1 MDVLYMPDGS
11 MSEIK
16 GPAPSAK
23 TVVLDGFTLYPPCD
37 ERWKAFAE
45 FGPLTVY
52 ERTETDAETTD
63 RCRDA
68 RVVFTNKVTL
78 TAETIASL
86 PRLRYI
92 GVLATGTNIVD
103 LTAAASRGVVVTNIP
118 AYSTAS
124 VAQTAIALLLAVTN
138 RVEHYS
144 AAVRT
149 GRWSNCRDFTFRDFP
164 LTELAGKNFSVVGF
178 GNTGRATAAI
188 AAALGM
194 KVKVFTSK
202 PQNELPEGYVKQ
214 ELDELFR
221 EADVLSFHCPL
232 TEQTRGLLSA
242 ERLATMKP
250 EAIVIN
256 TSRGPVIDEQALA
269 DALNEGRIA
278 AAGLDVLSSE
288 PPRPDNPLLTAR
300 NCVITPHIAWAS
312 EEARGRLM
320 EIALA
325 NLRAWESG
333 RPQNV
338 V

>member
-1 MDVLYMPDGS
+1 MPDGK
-11 MSEIK
+11 MWEIS
-16 GPAPSAK
+16 GTIPAAA

-45 FGPLTVY
+45 FGPLAVY
-52 ERTETDAETTD
+52 ERTLTEAETLE
-63 RCRDA
+63 RCRAA

-78 TAETIASL
+78 TGETIAAL
-86 PRLRYI
+86 PEVKYI

-103 LTAAASRGVVVTNIP
+103 LQAAAARGMTVTNIP

-144 AAVRT
+144 TAVRT
-149 GRWSNCRDFTFRDFP
+149 GRWSNCRDFTFRDYP
-164 LTELAGKNFSVVGF
+164 LTELAGKNFAVIGF
-178 GNTGRATAAI
+178 GHTGRATAAI
-188 AAALGM
+188 ASALGM

-202 PQNELPEGYVKQ
+202 PQSSLPEGYEKL
-214 ELDELFR
+214 ELDDLFR

-232 TEQTRGLLSA
+232 TAETRGMLNA
-242 ERLATMKP
+242 GRLAMMKP

-278 AAGLDVLSSE
+278 AAGLDVLSTE

-312 EEARGRLM
+312 EEARERLM

-333 RPQNV
+333 TPQNEV
-338 V
+338 